1 MVRLLS
7 DIGPLRGLIGHPPLG
22 IVSDIDGTLAP
33 IVPRAE
39 DAAITSLCRTL
50 LRDLMGRGVRVAL
63 ATGRLLAVARAM
75 VDLEGVAFAV
85 NHGLSLWVG
94 DQEETP
100 LAVAEYVGRARE
112 SKRELAALNVPGV
125 FLEDKGPVLAVHYRR
140 AVDERLAR
148 EAVLDAIAGSPAARA
163 FRIHEGRKVIEL
175 RPPLDINKGTAV
187 AALVP
192 RLGARAVICLGDDV
206 TDIDMFREVRRL
218 REGGLPGVSIAVRNE
233 EAAPEVV
240 DSADFWLDGGIL
252 GVEWLLQ
259 ELLTALP
266 EIPPEGR
273 EAGAPARK

>member
-1 MVRLLS
+1 MVRQLS
-7 DIGPLRGLIGHPPLG
+7 DIGPLRGLLTHPPLG
-22 IVSDIDGTLAP
+22 IISDVDGTLAP

-39 DAAITSLCRTL
+39 DAAITPRCRML

-63 ATGRLLAVARAM
+63 ATGRPLAVARAM
-75 VDLEGVAFAV
+75 VDLEGAAFAV
-85 NHGLSLWVG
+85 NHGLTLWVG

-100 LAVAEYVGRARE
+100 PAVAEYVSRARE
-112 SKRELAALNVPGV
+112 TKRELAGLDIPGV
-125 FLEDKGPVLAVHYRR
+125 SLEDKGPVLAVHYRR

-148 EAVLDAIAGSPAARA
+148 EAVLAAIAGSPAARA

-218 REGGLPGVSIAVRNE
+218 REGGLPGASIAVRNE

-240 DSADFWLDGGIL
+240 DSADFWLDGGIP

-259 ELLTALP
+259 ELLTVLP

>member
-1 MVRLLS
+1 MVRQLS
-7 DIGPLRGLIGHPPLG
+7 DIGPLRGLIAYPPLG
-22 IVSDIDGTLAP
+22 IISDVDGTLAP

-39 DAAITSLCRTL
+39 DAAITPRCRTL
-50 LRDLMGRGVRVAL
+50 LRDLMERGVLVAL
-63 ATGRLLAVARAM
+63 ATGRPLVVARAM
-75 VDLEGVAFAV
+75 LGLEGAAFAA

-94 DQEETP
+94 GQEETP
-100 LAVAEYVGRARE
+100 PAVAEYVSRARE
-112 SKRELAALNVPGV
+112 SVRELAGLDVPGV
-125 FLEDKGPVLAVHYRR
+125 SLEEKGPVLAVHYRR
-140 AVDERLAR
+140 AADERAAR
-148 EAVLDAIAGSPAARA
+148 EAILAAIAGSPAARA
-163 FRIHEGRKVIEL
+163 FLVHEGRKVIEL

-192 RLGARAVICLGDDV
+192 RLGARALICLGDDV
-206 TDIDMFREVRRL
+206 TDIDMFREVGRL

-240 DSADFWLDGGIL
+240 GSADFWLDGGVS